1 MRLGLLSTANINR
14 AILAGASATERVE
27 VVAVASRD
35 EARARSYA
43 AEHGIPS
50 AHGSY
55 DGLLADPAVDAVYIS
70 LPNGM
75 HHPWTMKALAAG
87 KHVLCEKPYSRH
99 PDEVEE
105 AFDAASAAGLVLAE
119 AFMYRHHPQTA
130 NVRRLVADGELGRLC
145 AVKTTFSFPLR
156 DLSDVR
162 ALPEL
167 DGGALMDVGC
177 YCVSGIRLLAG
188 DPEHVRG
195 EQVTGPTGVDMAF
208 HGTLRCADD
217 VVGQFEASFRSPQRQ
232 RLEAVG
238 EDGVLVAEAPWR
250 VDLGGSLTL
259 TRDGATEVV
268 EVETADAYTL
278 ELVNLADA
286 IDGRAEL
293 APRAGGRGRPGAND
307 RRALPLCRD
316 ARRRHALG
324 DAAADR
330 DPREVDSL
338 LERHPRSSLHESCE
352 RSTRRARPR
361 ARATGTP
368 SAPIARPA
376 ASTQPEPA
384 THRSPGVERRGR
396 GRSAASGAA
405 HALASSMPSRSAEAV
420 VDAARTRSWR
430 STRGP
435 GAWIAP
441 AGAVGELPQVRGLA
455 RRAASGRD
463 VRSRSAT

>member
-1 MRLGLLSTANINR
+1 MRLGLLSTAKINR

-130 NVRRLVADGELGRLC
+130 TVRRLVADGELGRLC
-145 AVKTTFSFPLR
+145 AVKATFSFPLR

-286 IDGRAEL
+286 IDGRA
-293 APRAGGRGRPGAND
+293 
-307 RRALPLCRD
+307 
-316 ARRRHALG
+316 
-324 DAAADR
+324 
-330 DPREVDSL
+330 DSL
-338 LERHPRSSLHESCE
+338 LGREDAVGQ
-352 RSTRRARPR
+352 AR
-361 ARATGTP
+361 T
-368 SAPIARPA
+368 ID
-376 ASTQPEPA
+376 
-384 THRSPGVERRGR
+384 
-396 GRSAASGAA
+396 
-405 HALASSMPSRSAEAV
+405 ALYRSAETRAV
-420 VDAARTRSWR
+420 
-430 STRGP
+430 
-435 GAWIAP
+435 
-441 AGAVGELPQVRGLA
+441 
-455 RRAASGRD
+455 
-463 VRSRSAT
+463 ATL